1 MTRKSYLLLALMGFF
16 IFACS
21 TNRSLFRQGTVDQS
35 SFVEEIPFTLENDLI
50 FLDLEMAGKT
60 FRFILDTGAPNVV
73 TKEVADVLNLP
84 REVYGNVG
92 DSQGQSNQLESVI
105 LPSVTLG
112 NLTFSNTA
120 ALVADMR
127 AIPIFDCMEVD
138 GLLGSNLMA
147 KTVVQIDFQDQ
158 LIRMASNRSAFVI
171 TDPIR
176 LPFSTKST
184 FTPVITSLQV
194 GDQTVENI
202 TLDYGSGNGL
212 TLPQDMFTDSLLQA
226 APVVSRGATG
236 TGLYGIGR
244 GEVYFSPALVPAFGK
259 DSILVRLRPQ
269 DSRLLGVDIL
279 KQFKATIDW
288 QRNELLLERQRPGW
302 PEWNAFGMGIE
313 IVGNFLEIGTITTP
327 SPAVDKGLEVG
338 QRVLRINGR
347 PMTAE
352 DYCWLSREIRMMESI
367 AIAVET
373 ADGEKEVKLIRST
386 IH

>member
-1 MTRKSYLLLALMGFF
+1 MTRKSYLLLALMGFL
-16 IFACS
+16 ISACS
-21 TNRSLFRQGTVDQS
+21 TNRSLFRKGTVDQS

-73 TKEVADVLNLP
+73 TKEVAEALHLS

-92 DSQGQSNQLESVI
+92 DSQGQSSELESVM
-105 LPSVTLG
+105 LPPVTLG

-127 AIPIFDCMEVD
+127 AIPIFDCLEVD

-147 KTVVQIDFQDQ
+147 KTIVQIDFQEQ
-158 LIRMASNRSAFVI
+158 VVRMASDRSAYDI

-176 LPFSTKST
+176 LPFSIRST
-184 FTPVITSLQV
+184 FTPVIKSLRV

-212 TLPQDMFTDSLLQA
+212 TLPQNLFSEATLET
-226 APVVSRGATG
+226 APVVSRGASG
-236 TGLYGIGR
+236 TGLYGTGR
-244 GEVYFSPALVPAFGK
+244 GEIVYTPALVPAFGT
-259 DSILVRLRPQ
+259 DSLMIRIRPQ
-269 DSRLLGVDIL
+269 SSRLLGVDIL

-288 QRNELLLERQRPGW
+288 NRKELLLERQKPGW
-302 PEWNAFGMGIE
+302 PEWKAFGMGIE
-313 IVGNFLEIGTITTP
+313 VVDDHLEIGTITTP
-327 SPAVDKGLEVG
+327 SPAAEKGLEVG

-347 PMTAE
+347 PLTAE
-352 DYCWLSREIRMMESI
+352 DYCWFSKEVSRLESA

-373 ADGEKEVKLIRST
+373 ENGEKEVKLIRST